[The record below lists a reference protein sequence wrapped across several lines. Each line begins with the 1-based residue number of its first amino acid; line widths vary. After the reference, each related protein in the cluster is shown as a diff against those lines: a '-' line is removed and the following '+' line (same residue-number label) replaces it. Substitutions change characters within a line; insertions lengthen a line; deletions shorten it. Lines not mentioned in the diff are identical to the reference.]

1 MAKIPQ
7 NTIDKIRD
15 HADIVDVISRE
26 IELKKRGINY
36 FGVCPFHDENTPS
49 FSVSPSKQ
57 IYHCF
62 GCGNGGNV
70 FTFIMEFQKLT
81 FFESVKLLADRYNIL
96 LEVTQSSSLSNEYS
110 FLKKVHESAT
120 KQFQRN
126 LFSDIGQGPMGYLE
140 KRNLSKDVIKKFRI
154 GFALDSWNSLLNKI
168 SLDYIGDEQK
178 LMKSGLFIRSEKGTF
193 DRFRSRIILSLIHI

>member
-15 HADIVDVISRE
+15 QADIVDVISRE
-26 IELKKRGINY
+26 IELKKRGVNY

-81 FFESVKLLADRYNIL
+81 FFESVKLLADRYSIV
-96 LEVTQSSSLSNEYS
+96 LETIQNSSSSLQY
-110 FLKKVHESAT
+110 
-120 KQFQRN
+120 
-126 LFSDIGQGPMGYLE
+126 
-140 KRNLSKDVIKKFRI
+140 
-154 GFALDSWNSLLNKI
+154 
-168 SLDYIGDEQK
+168 
-178 LMKSGLFIRSEKGTF
+178 
-193 DRFRSRIILSLIHI
+193 

>member
-15 HADIVDVISRE
+15 QADIVDVISRE
-26 IELKKRGINY
+26 IELKKRGVNY
-36 FGVCPFHDENTPS
+36 FGACPFHDENTPS

-81 FFESVKLLADRYNIL
+81 FFESVKLLADRYSIIVETIQN
-96 LEVTQSSSLSNEYS
+96 SSSSNEYS
-110 FLKKVHESAT
+110 FDEE
-120 KQFQRN
+120 
-126 LFSDIGQGPMGYLE
+126 LF
-140 KRNLSKDVIKKFRI
+140 
-154 GFALDSWNSLLNKI
+154 
-168 SLDYIGDEQK
+168 
-178 LMKSGLFIRSEKGTF
+178 
-193 DRFRSRIILSLIHI
+193 